1 MANIIGYYQSPI
13 GVIEIIAN
21 NESLIAVK
29 FLDEKAGI
37 NLLQTENTDI
47 IDKTISQLSEYFKG
61 QLKQFDLP
69 VTFKGS
75 VFQIKV
81 WEQLMNIPF
90 GKTISYLQLAKSLGS
105 ERLVRAVGNANGKNP
120 IAIIVPCHR
129 VIGINSQLVGYAG
142 GLWRKQW
149 LLEHE
154 SNQKTFLF

>member
-154 SNQKTFLF
+154 SNQKTFQL